1 MWSSN
6 SLTAVLVAQGVAF
19 VSSLMYFGYKAG
31 RLIEK
36 IDGHERRIIKLE
48 KDGCSKDGEDE

>member
-1 MWSSN
+1 MWSSG
-6 SLTAVLVAQGVAF
+6 SVVAVLVAQGVAF

-36 IDGHERRIIKLE
+36 IDGHERRIHKLE
-48 KDGCSKDGEDE
+48 EDGCSKDGEDG